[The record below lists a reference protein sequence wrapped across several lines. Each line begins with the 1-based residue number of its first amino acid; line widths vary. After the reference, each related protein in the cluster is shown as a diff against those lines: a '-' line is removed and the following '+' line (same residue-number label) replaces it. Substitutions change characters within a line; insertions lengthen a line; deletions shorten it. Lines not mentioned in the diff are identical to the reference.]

1 MDLMERYQALKDK
14 VIDRKEEFQELM
26 SYIENETEYLT
37 APAHYAAF
45 SAHRGRSA
53 GDCLS

>member
-1 MDLMERYQALKDK
+1 MDLMKRYQVLKDK

-37 APAHYAAF
+37 APDHYAAF
-45 SAHRGRSA
+45 SSHRGRSS
-53 GDCLS
+53 GDCLP